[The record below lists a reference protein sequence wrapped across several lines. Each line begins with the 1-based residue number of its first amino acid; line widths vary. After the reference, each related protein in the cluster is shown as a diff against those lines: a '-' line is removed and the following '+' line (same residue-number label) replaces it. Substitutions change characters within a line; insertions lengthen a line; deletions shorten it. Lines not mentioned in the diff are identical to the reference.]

1 MFDRRLVQNFDWGLL
16 GITLLL
22 SAVGILVL
30 NSAVTAAGCDPN
42 SALFYKQIIWFGAGL
57 LMMMVAVLFH
67 YRHLEKWG
75 PLIYFL
81 CMLTL
86 ICVHVFGK
94 HAGGST
100 RWLAIGPFTLQPSE
114 PIKIGVIIILSRFF
128 ARNVR
133 LTGLNFRHLAIPMM
147 LTAVPFLLVATQPD
161 LGTAGTIALIAG
173 SMTLFAKIE
182 KKTLLISLVVI
193 IIAIP
198 VGWKMLQPYQQNR
211 VLTLLSPDR
220 DPLGAG
226 YHIRQSKIAVGSGMV
241 FGKGYMQGTQKMLSF
256 LPEQHTDFIF
266 SVMAEEWGFSGS
278 IGLLFLYLMLIAF
291 GLNVAHSCRDSFGT
305 FLAVGITAMIF
316 WQTFINIAMV
326 MGLMPVVGMPLPL
339 ISYGGSS
346 VITVLIGIGILLN
359 ISMRRFMKE

>member
-1 MFDRRLVQNFDWGLL
+1 MFDRRLIQNFDWGLL
-16 GITLLL
+16 GVTLLL
-22 SAVGILVL
+22 SAVGLLILK
-30 NSAVTAAGCDPN
+30 SALSAAGCTQD
-42 SALFYKQIIWFGAGL
+42 ALLFYKQLIWLGAGFL
-57 LMMMVAVLFH
+57 LMTLIVLFH

-81 CMLTL
+81 CILSL
-86 ICVHVFGK
+86 ICVYLFGK
-94 HAGGST
+94 HVGGST
-100 RWLAIGPFTLQPSE
+100 RWLAVGPFTLQPSE
-114 PIKIGVIIILSRFF
+114 PVKIGVVIILSRFF
-128 ARNVR
+128 ARHVR
-133 LTGLNFRHLAIPMM
+133 LSGLNFIHLIVPLV
-147 LTAVPFLLVATQPD
+147 LTAVPFLLISAQPD
-161 LGTAGTIALIAG
+161 LGTAGILALIAG

-182 KKTLLISLVVI
+182 KKTLVISLMAI

-198 VGWKMLQPYQQNR
+198 AGWKMLEPYQQNR
-211 VLTLLSPDR
+211 VMTLLSPGR

-266 SVMAEEWGFSGS
+266 SVLAEEWGFTGS
-278 IGLLFLYLMLIAF
+278 IGLLFLYLLLIAF
-291 GLNVAHSCRDSFGT
+291 GLNVAHTCRDAFGT
-305 FLAVGITAMIF
+305 FLAMGITAMIF

-346 VITVLIGIGILLN
+346 VITILVGVGILLN